1 MGLETTRFITDPVL
15 FFQAICLRAC
25 NTERFG
31 DNVMNAFV
39 RMMHAE
45 HPDFADSASVVGMA
59 IVKDGD
65 ADAASSAQKKSVIKE
80 KQGGSFGNNLVK
92 FACCVSTHLRFVL
105 QDALPNFSAK
115 LFAQFP
121 SGSEG
126 SQYDYTKH
134 FGEQYS
140 IFFGSMFY
148 LDIMEARKYLKCS
161 PPRVKEYVCACL
173 DIGLDVNSERV
184 LLPWQDVVQSVRASQ
199 FLSSDALPSQADWL
213 DILRKKFLRDSENES
228 DGGKRGKNESDYQQ
242 ILAELISSDVCVL
255 GEKWA
260 LLDSAYE
267 SPARGFFDFECR
279 SKLVFE
285 SALQESTPPLFPDS
299 RVFEDWWSALSKF
312 RCPKD
317 SSKRQGVL
325 HDLQRFEP
333 ANARLTFWDYSAQAL
348 WLLDFITFCRKIMFE
363 EYDKPR
369 DMRIA
374 GSKRPADSSD
384 PPSKTFRNF
393 FDFVSSEM
401 LNYDAEK
408 EEKIM
413 INTGTAEVK
422 IIHNFTEW
430 LDDHQKKLSQKK

>member
-1 MGLETTRFITDPVL
+1 
-15 FFQAICLRAC
+15 
-25 NTERFG
+25 
-31 DNVMNAFV
+31 
-39 RMMHAE
+39 
-45 HPDFADSASVVGMA
+45 
-59 IVKDGD
+59 
-65 ADAASSAQKKSVIKE
+65 
-80 KQGGSFGNNLVK
+80 
-92 FACCVSTHLRFVL
+92 
-105 QDALPNFSAK
+105 
-115 LFAQFP
+115 
-121 SGSEG
+121 
-126 SQYDYTKH
+126 
-134 FGEQYS
+134 
-140 IFFGSMFY
+140 
-148 LDIMEARKYLKCS
+148 
-161 PPRVKEYVCACL
+161 L

-317 SSKRQGVL
+317 SSKRQGV

-408 EEKIM
+408 KEKIM
-413 INTGTAEVK
+413 LNTGTAEVK
-422 IIHNFTEW
+422 IYAANAPAATRTLIATKKVNFFDTPTKASLTQSRSSINGDAFAAATSVADVAVTDKDGNAIPYAHFSNLGFYATAASANTTVLPAQTALTSKSVTLQPKGALYGTSDVIVTVQNDAGATAASIAAASNNDAER
-430 LDDHQKKLSQKK
+430 